1 MGFVALAGVFIFGII
16 CWMLVD
22 EKYCIWRIEEETT
35 FYDVWDIR
43 QITFKKL
50 DLPMWLIIYTKMIIV
65 HVYVTKMDYCQASP
79 YSLDKRDAFI
89 YYSPYFLQHIELLQS
104 AAHVWT
110 KHIHRI
116 EKVISNWILS
126 KVSYVLPVSWC
137 FCVTYDETPHGKL
150 AKWI

>member
-1 MGFVALAGVFIFGII
+1 MIIPVNNDWHIWICVLWQTEFWCDFVNVNPLLNLHIWLYWCYTAFEEIKWSGICCAGWSIHIWHNF
-16 CWMLVD
+16 WMLID

-79 YSLDKRDAFI
+79 KSLDRVND
-89 YYSPYFLQHIELLQS
+89 
-104 AAHVWT
+104 
-110 KHIHRI
+110 R
-116 EKVISNWILS
+116 
-126 KVSYVLPVSWC
+126 
-137 FCVTYDETPHGKL
+137 
-150 AKWI
+150 